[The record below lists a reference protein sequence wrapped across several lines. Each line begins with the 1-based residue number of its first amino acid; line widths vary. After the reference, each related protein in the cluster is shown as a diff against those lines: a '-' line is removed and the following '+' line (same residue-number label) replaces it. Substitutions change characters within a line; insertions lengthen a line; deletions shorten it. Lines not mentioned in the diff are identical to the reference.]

1 MPNVV
6 QFPVMYYGALRV
18 GATVVPMNP
27 LLKSRE
33 IEHHL
38 SDSGAQLALVWT
50 TVAAEAASAAK
61 TTGTEVVVIDDDTL
75 AAAVDWPTSTEVAAR
90 DDDTAVI
97 LYTSG
102 TTGTP
107 KGAQLTHANLYRN
120 AIAFTELFDLCQRS
134 GRDPPRALRL
144 PVAARQTTGGRADRV
159 KHRAPKPPSPTQP
172 VPAVRQARR
181 AARGRC
187 HHDRQVR
194 NGVLRHQWQLR
205 SETAHEPT

>member
-1 MPNVV
+1 
-6 QFPVMYYGALRV
+6 MYYGALRV

-90 DDDTAVI
+90 DDDDTAVI

-159 KHRAPKPPSPTQP
+159 KHSKAP
-172 VPAVRQARR
+172 VPPVRPGGDVEQRKL
-181 AARGRC
+181 AAQRVGGATMI
-187 HHDRQVR
+187 DR
-194 NGVLRHQWQLR
+194 
-205 SETAHEPT
+205 

>member
-1 MPNVV
+1 
-6 QFPVMYYGALRV
+6 MYYGALRV

-75 AAAVDWPTSTEVAAR
+75 AAAVDWPTATEVAAR
-90 DDDTAVI
+90 DDDDTAVI

-107 KGAQLTHANLYRN
+107 KGPSSPTPICIATPSPSPSCSICANGRVEIHLEPYGYRW
-120 AIAFTELFDLCQRS
+120 L
-134 GRDPPRALRL
+134 
-144 PVAARQTTGGRADRV
+144 RV
-159 KHRAPKPPSPTQP
+159 KRPE
-172 VPAVRQARR
+172 
-181 AARGRC
+181 
-187 HHDRQVR
+187 D
-194 NGVLRHQWQLR
+194 
-205 SETAHEPT
+205 EPIV